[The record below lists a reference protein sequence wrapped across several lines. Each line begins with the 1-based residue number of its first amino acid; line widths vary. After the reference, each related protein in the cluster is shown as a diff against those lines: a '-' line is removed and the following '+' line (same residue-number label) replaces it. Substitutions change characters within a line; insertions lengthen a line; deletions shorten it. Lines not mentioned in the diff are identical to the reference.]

1 MEKVDIFTKIIEILN
16 YEKNKYLLEGFKG
29 NITINTSLFE
39 DLSLDFIQTLE
50 LIIDIEDL
58 FGFRMD
64 FQKLTY
70 ESISTIGNLVNIV
83 ENQVSNRKDI

>member
-39 DLSLDFIQTLE
+39 NKNFE
-50 LIIDIEDL
+50 L
-58 FGFRMD
+58 F
-64 FQKLTY
+64 
-70 ESISTIGNLVNIV
+70 N
-83 ENQVSNRKDI
+83 

>member
-39 DLSLDFIQTLE
+39 DLSLD
-50 LIIDIEDL
+50 
-58 FGFRMD
+58 
-64 FQKLTY
+64 Y
-70 ESISTIGNLVNIV
+70 
-83 ENQVSNRKDI
+83 

>member
-29 NITINTSLFE
+29 NITLFE
-39 DLSLDFIQTLE
+39 DLSLDSIQTLE

-58 FGFRMD
+58 FGFRMN